1 MGKIQYFVQTLLILA
16 LTVMLNIGASYA
28 QAPRA
33 PTPSCTN
40 CTTPTGGSHGDG
52 NGNILC
58 PDCFI
63 KKFPQGGTLNPSQGV
78 IVPSGHGGGGGA
90 GGTYCSSCHQ

>member
-1 MGKIQYFVQTLLILA
+1 MKNVHNFLRGMFFISLC
-16 LTVMLNIGASYA
+16 TVVSASAAYA
-28 QAPRA
+28 QGPRA

-63 KKFPQGGTLNPSQGV
+63 KQFPQGGTLNPSQGV
-78 IVPSGHGGGGGA
+78 IVPSGHGGGSSGA
-90 GGTYCSSCHQ
+90 YCSNCHQ